1 MKEMNERK
9 QQICRKYNEGASI
22 RSLSSEYGI
31 SERTIEDIINRTRRK
46 QQDSVKDRL
55 MQDAEG
61 KKKELDQIRKIQVG
75 DVVKV
80 WHDTVDAMGN
90 KCTDVLTGEVICKNK
105 TLIAVQGEH
114 YTESFSVFD
123 LASNLVEHIPS

>member
-1 MKEMNERK
+1 MKEMNERN
-9 QQICRKYNEGASI
+9 QQIYRKFNEGASI

-55 MQDAEG
+55 MQDVEE

-105 TLIAVQGEH
+105 ILIAVQGEH